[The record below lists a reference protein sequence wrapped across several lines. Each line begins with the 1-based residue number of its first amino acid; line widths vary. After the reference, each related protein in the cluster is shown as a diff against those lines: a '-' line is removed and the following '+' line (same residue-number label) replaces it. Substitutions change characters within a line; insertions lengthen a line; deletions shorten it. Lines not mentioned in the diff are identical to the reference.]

1 MTRKTNLGSTSL
13 KKRLG
18 ELAKSAWQY
27 PVSISRYGAPWV
39 WIVSH
44 GMWMK
49 RIGLSGTV
57 PDHHPLL
64 KLRDHVDEVL
74 YRHAAFLKRTAAA
87 GGVGLLPNYLMR
99 AMALQAVYGIEDA
112 AMLHERIGYNLLF
125 RRFVGLEA
133 DYPDLDP
140 FLHDLAALRRAEGVI
155 TLLEHALV
163 HGPLAEIAKHAGIS
177 VDLALLR
184 TWREQPGSIAAAE
197 NDNPKE
203 PS

>member
-49 RIGLSGTV
+49 RIGLTGSV

-64 KLRDHVDEVL
+64 KLRDHIDEVL
-74 YRHAAFLKRTAAA
+74 YRHATFLKRAAA
-87 GGVGLLPNYLMR
+87 SGNVNMLPNYLMR
-99 AMALQAVYGIEDA
+99 AMVLQVLYGIEDA

-125 RRFVGLEA
+125 RRFVGLDA
-133 DYPDLDP
+133 DYPDPDP
-140 FLHDLAALRRAEGVI
+140 FIQDLAALRQSEGVLA
-155 TLLEHALV
+155 LLERMLANA
-163 HGPLAEIAKHAGIS
+163 PLAEIADHAGIP

-184 TWREQPGSIAAAE
+184 KWRDMPGSILKSKT
-197 NDNPKE
+197 DDSKE